1 MWAKQNRG
9 RQIDM
14 RSDLVKCGV
23 RDRLVD
29 PHDVGEDVWIIPS
42 NKSH

>member
-1 MWAKQNRG
+1 MKRLKAG
-9 RQIDM
+9 FH
-14 RSDLVKCGV
+14 
-23 RDRLVD
+23 DRRVD

>member
-1 MWAKQNRG
+1 MEMRDEEAQG
-9 RQIDM
+9 R
-14 RSDLVKCGV
+14 V
-23 RDRLVD
+23 RDRPVD